1 MNVSKIYKNDTFC
14 LNTEQAEISYFLFYL
29 YFYFEKG
36 PFETDITTY
45 DGNISMYE
53 FLDQNSQENITQI

>member
-1 MNVSKIYKNDTFC
+1 MNASKIYKNETVC
-14 LNTEQAEISYFLFYL
+14 LHTEQNDISWLFLLFDIHI
-29 YFYFEKG
+29 FFKG

-53 FLDQNSQENITQI
+53 FLD